1 MFRRI
6 SLLCGAIAGPLF
18 MLVLLVQ
25 GATREGYDPIRHH
38 GSSLELGSS
47 LGWVQQANF
56 LVAGSLVLIFALGL
70 PSGLRER
77 GHRSTWGP
85 LLIGFWGLGLLG
97 AGVFLDD
104 PVSGYP
110 PGTPAMTVPPTTHG
124 DLHGKTSLVGFLAMT
139 AAYFVFARRFA
150 AWGERRWALYSA
162 LSGVL
167 FPIGFVLFVAA
178 SLQAESLVDVGGLIQ
193 RLTVTIAWAWLTLL
207 AAHFLRAPQETRD
220 AAYTGHAART
230 S

>member
-1 MFRRI
+1 MFRCI

-18 MLVLLVQ
+18 MLVLVVQ
-25 GATREGYDPIRHH
+25 GATREDYDPIRHH

-56 LVAGSLVLIFALGL
+56 IVAGSLMVIFAFGL
-70 PSGLRER
+70 PGALRAR
-77 GHRSTWGP
+77 GYRSIWGP
-85 LLIGFWGLGLLG
+85 LLIGVWGLGLLG

-124 DLHGKTSLVGFLAMT
+124 DLHGKTSLVGFLALT

-178 SLQAESLVDVGGLIQ
+178 SLQAEGLVDVGGLIQ
-193 RLTVTIAWAWLTLL
+193 LLTVSVGWAWLTLL
-207 AAHFLRAPQETRD
+207 AAHFLRAPRETRGRPGELWAEW
-220 AAYTGHAART
+220 AA
-230 S
+230 

>member
-25 GATREGYDPIRHH
+25 GATREDYNPIRHH

-56 LVAGSLVLIFALGL
+56 IVAGSLMLIFALGL
-70 PSGLRER
+70 PGALRER
-77 GHRSTWGP
+77 GRRSTSGP
-85 LLIGFWGLGLLG
+85 LLIGVWGLGLLG

-124 DLHGKTSLVGFLAMT
+124 DMHGKTSLVGFLALT
-139 AAYFVFARRFA
+139 AAYFVFARHFA
-150 AWGERRWALYSA
+150 AWGERRWALYST

-178 SLQAESLVDVGGLIQ
+178 SLQAEGLVDVGGLIQ
-193 RLTVTIAWAWLTLL
+193 RLTVTVAWAWLTLL
-207 AAHFLRAPQETRD
+207 AAHLLRAPQEIRD
-220 AAYTGHAART
+220 AAYTGHVAPT